1 MSLIVLENIC
11 KSYGKGTKLVSV
23 LDHVN
28 LTVEEG
34 EMLAITGKSGAG
46 KTTLLDII
54 GAIDYADEGK
64 YLFNDKNVRFRQTSD
79 GVRFRRAN
87 IGVIVQHF
95 ALIDDFNVFDNIGM
109 ALWES
114 RISEKEKN
122 RRTNEILDRLEI
134 SNLKTQYPPELSG
147 GEKQRVAIGRAI
159 VKKPALL
166 LADEPTGALDAGT
179 EKVIMSILKSLHEEG
194 VSMII
199 VTHDMEVAAQCSRV
213 FELSKH

>member
-1 MSLIVLENIC
+1 MPLITLENIC
-11 KSYGKGTKLVSV
+11 KSYGKGTKIVSV

-28 LTVEEG
+28 LTVEKG
-34 EMLAITGKSGAG
+34 EMLAVTGKSGAG

-64 YLFNDKNVRFRQTSD
+64 YFFNDKSVRFRQTSD
-79 GVRFRRAN
+79 GVRFRREN
-87 IGVIVQHF
+87 IGMIVQHF
-95 ALIDDFNVFDNIGM
+95 ALIDDFNVFDNISM

-114 RISEKEKN
+114 RISEKEKY
-122 RRTNEILDRLEI
+122 RRTYEILDRLEI
-134 SNLKTQYPPELSG
+134 SDLKTQYPPELSG

-166 LADEPTGALDAGT
+166 LADEPTGALDAET
-179 EKVIMSILKSLHEEG
+179 EKVILSILKSLHREG

-199 VTHDMEVAAQCSRV
+199 VTHDREVAAQCSSV
-213 FELSKH
+213 FELKKH

>member
-11 KSYGKGTKLVSV
+11 KSYGKGTKIVSV

-34 EMLAITGKSGAG
+34 ELLAITGKSGAG

-64 YLFNDKNVRFRQTSD
+64 YLFNDKTVRFRQTSD

-95 ALIDDFNVFDNIGM
+95 ALIDDFNVFDNIAL

-199 VTHDMEVAAQCSRV
+199 VTHDLEVAAQCSRV
-213 FELSKH
+213 FELKKH

>member
-11 KSYGKGTKLVSV
+11 KSYGKGTKIVSV

-64 YLFNDKNVRFRQTSD
+64 YLFNNENVRFRQTSD

-166 LADEPTGALDAGT
+166 LADEPTGALDSGT

-213 FELSKH
+213 FELKKH

>member
-11 KSYGKGTKLVSV
+11 KSYGKGTKIVSV

-64 YLFNDKNVRFRQTSD
+64 YLFNDKTVRFRQTSD

-199 VTHDMEVAAQCSRV
+199 VTHDLEVAAQCSRV
-213 FELSKH
+213 FELRKH